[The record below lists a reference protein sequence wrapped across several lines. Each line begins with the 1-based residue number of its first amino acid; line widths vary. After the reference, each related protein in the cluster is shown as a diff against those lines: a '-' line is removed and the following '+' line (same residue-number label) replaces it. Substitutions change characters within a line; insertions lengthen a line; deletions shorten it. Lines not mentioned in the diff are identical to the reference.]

1 MIFIERKVKKL
12 KAKLVRYNLVKY
24 EFRNLVGNIFA
35 VIFGVIFPIFMSI
48 FLGNIIGGKAPE
60 EFREVIMTSIF
71 ISNSLMIPLATV
83 FIGYSATFSQELEKS
98 IPLRFRLFGYSEKTL
113 IVSKVLAYLIF
124 MTIALTIYVIASFS
138 SLKVQVPSFSS
149 AMILIVSLYFLATIF
164 FALAHGISLFFK
176 KFGPTYAIT
185 MTLYFAIMILSGMFG
200 VQAKDF
206 PEPLMKVAYLFPT
219 TYICGE
225 FIDFWKSG
233 SYNFMPYIQSLVL
246 FTAIAFIVLFLAIN
260 HDSRYS
266 HGDKVSLSK

>member
-1 MIFIERKVKKL
+1 MRSLKVK
-12 KAKLVRYNLVKY
+12 LVKYNLVKY
-24 EFRNLVGNIFA
+24 EFRNLVGNVFA

-48 FLGNIIGGKAPE
+48 FLGNIIAGKAPA
-60 EFREVIMTSIF
+60 EFREIITTNIF

-83 FIGYSATFSQELEKS
+83 FIGYSATFSQELEKN
-98 IPLRFRLFGYSEKTL
+98 IPLRFRLFGYSERSL
-113 IVSKVLAYLIF
+113 VASKVLAYLIF
-124 MTIALTIYVIASFS
+124 MTIALAIYTIATFLA
-138 SLKVQVPSFSS
+138 LKIQVPSLSS
-149 AMILIVSLYFLATIF
+149 ALILIVSLYFLATVF

-185 MTLYFAIMILSGMFG
+185 MILYFAIMILSGMFG

-206 PEPLMKVAYLFPT
+206 PAPLMKVAYLLPT

-225 FIDFWKSG
+225 FIDFWQKG

-246 FTAIAFIVLFLAIN
+246 FTAISLIILFLAIN

-266 HGDKVSLSK
+266 HGDKVSVSK